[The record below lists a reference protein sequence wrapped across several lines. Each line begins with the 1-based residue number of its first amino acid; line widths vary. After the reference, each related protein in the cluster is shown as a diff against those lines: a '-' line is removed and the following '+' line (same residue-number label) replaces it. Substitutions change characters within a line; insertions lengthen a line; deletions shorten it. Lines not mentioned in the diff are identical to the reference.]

1 MQGIDGVFRPAQVV
15 RTEVDHHAQRGD
27 DDAKDAGPERT
38 HQHCVTRGR
47 DDQADENVH
56 QSPSAHIEL
65 EQLPLRDHVELVR
78 RQGDDTLH
86 GIHTPAR
93 MSTTAAAVV
102 TPTAT
107 ASRWAAVLLDSRA
120 AMTVSPHW
128 RSSGGPT
135 LSWSRLGRLILSE

>member
-78 RQGDDTLH
+78 RVLVENDFRQQGINGHDGHLA
-86 GIHTPAR
+86 GN
-93 MSTTAAAVV
+93 
-102 TPTAT
+102 
-107 ASRWAAVLLDSRA
+107 
-120 AMTVSPHW
+120 
-128 RSSGGPT
+128 
-135 LSWSRLGRLILSE
+135 